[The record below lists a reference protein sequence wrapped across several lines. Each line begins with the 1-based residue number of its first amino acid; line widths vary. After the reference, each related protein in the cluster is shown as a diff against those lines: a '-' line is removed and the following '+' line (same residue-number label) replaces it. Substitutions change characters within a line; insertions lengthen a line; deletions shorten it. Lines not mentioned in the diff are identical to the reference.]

1 VEGRGRRAAGRGGFA
16 TRMGRVLDA
25 ALRASIG
32 GAKFGL
38 DGRLRESRS
47 ALVRGVDEALLDRH
61 LLENTR
67 LRHPDSGAVLAL
79 NSFLNWGRCPE
90 LLCLAGVR
98 GFRELRFDA
107 RCPTGIRGTPPLFE
121 MVGLHEH
128 GVVAVTARC
137 TEYLARCRSKLADG
151 YAGLAPLPGLEPW
164 LELMAALR
172 HQPALFRHV
181 DAPALAKHAL
191 GVGQTFPDRPA
202 ILLYLY
208 LEPGDAGAMEPFRT
222 HRAELARLSAL
233 VDGAKVRLV
242 AQTFNELWAQW
253 QELSEPPWLRGIAAR
268 LRSRYDVAIGDAAG
282 L

>member
-1 VEGRGRRAAGRGGFA
+1 
-16 TRMGRVLDA
+16 MGRALDA

-32 GAKFGL
+32 SAHYGL
-38 DGRLRESRS
+38 DGRLRDCRS
-47 ALVRGVDEALLDRH
+47 ALVSGVDEELLDDH
-61 LLENTR
+61 QLENAR

-90 LLCLAGVR
+90 LLRLAGVQ

-107 RCPTGIRGTPPLFE
+107 RCPTGIRGTPPLLE

-137 TEYLARCRSKLADG
+137 TEYLARRRSKLAEG
-151 YAGLAPLPGLEPW
+151 YAGLGPLPGLEPW
-164 LELMAALR
+164 LDLMADLR
-172 HQPALFRHV
+172 REPALFRHV

-208 LEPGDAGAMEPFRT
+208 LEPGDAGALEPFRT
-222 HRAELARLSAL
+222 HRAELTRLGAM
-233 VDGAKVRLV
+233 VDGTTVRLV
-242 AQTFNELWAQW
+242 AQTFNELWSQW
-253 QELSEPPWLRGIAAR
+253 QELSEPPWLRGIVAR
-268 LRSRYDVAIGDAAG
+268 LRSRYDVAFGEAAR